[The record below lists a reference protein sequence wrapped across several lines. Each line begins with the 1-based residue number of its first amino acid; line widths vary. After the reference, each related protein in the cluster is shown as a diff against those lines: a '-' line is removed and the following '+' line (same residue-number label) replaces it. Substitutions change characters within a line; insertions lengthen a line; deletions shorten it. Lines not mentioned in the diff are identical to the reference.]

1 MQVHALNAPDSV
13 LRLEEWQAG
22 SHRIAVAIL
31 NNEKTLNALSLPMV
45 EILAP
50 QLTRWAADPEVAML
64 WLGGAGDRALAAGG
78 DIQALYAAIVRN
90 HAAGQQVDDYAE
102 RFFEAEYRLDF
113 QLHTFPKP
121 VLGWGHGV
129 VMGGGLGLLSAASH
143 RVVTERAR
151 IAMPEVTIGLF
162 PDAGATWLLRNAE
175 PAWAAWLGLSGAHMN
190 QADAVALRLGQY
202 PLPSSTRETVQQEL
216 CAVSWSAEP
225 EANAARLDTL
235 LRRHVVVPDPASS
248 ALVKHRA
255 ALSAALVP
263 LPQTA
268 AEALQRLAL
277 LPKDDDYLAKGVAAA
292 THGCPTTVALVL
304 EQLRRSATLS
314 LADCF
319 RLELVVAVH
328 CARNKEF
335 MEGVRALLIDKDNAP
350 NWTYADAQTLPPDW
364 VESYFVP
371 PWPLHPLQDL

>member
-1 MQVHALNAPDSV
+1 MHVHALNAPDSV

-50 QLTRWAADPEVAML
+50 QLTRWAMDPEVAML

-78 DIQALYAAIVRN
+78 DIQALYAAIQRN
-90 HAAGQQVDDYAE
+90 HAAGGQVDDYAE
-102 RFFEAEYRLDF
+102 RFFEAEYRLDY

-129 VMGGGLGLLSAASH
+129 VMGGGLGLLAAASH
-143 RVVTERAR
+143 RVVTERVR

-162 PDAGATWLLRNAE
+162 PDAGATWLLRNAD
-175 PAWAAWLGLSGAHMN
+175 PAWAAWLGLSGVHMN
-190 QADAVALRLGQY
+190 QADAHALGLGQY
-202 PLPSSTRETVQQEL
+202 PMPSSLRETIQEAL
-216 CAVSWSAEP
+216 CAVAWSAEP

-235 LRRHVVVPDPASS
+235 LRRHVVLPDPAGS
-248 ALVKHRA
+248 ALVKHHAVLNA
-255 ALSAALVP
+255 ALLP

-268 AEALQRLAL
+268 AEALQRLAQ

-292 THGCPTTVALVL
+292 AHGSPTTVALVL
-304 EQLRRSATLS
+304 EQMRRAAALS

-350 NWTYADAQTLPPDW
+350 KWTYPDAATLPHGW
-364 VESYFVP
+364 VASYFVP
-371 PWPLHPLQDL
+371 PWPQHPLQDL

>member
-78 DIQALYAAIVRN
+78 DIQALYAAIARN
-90 HAAGQQVDDYAE
+90 HAAGQQIDDYAE

-202 PLPSSTRETVQQEL
+202 PLPSSTREAVQQEL

-225 EANAARLDTL
+225 EATAARLDTL
-235 LRRHVVVPDPASS
+235 LRRSVATAQVRRSALHGVSPTHYSRDPARQ
-248 ALVKHRA
+248 RA
-255 ALSAALVP
+255 
-263 LPQTA
+263 
-268 AEALQRLAL
+268 
-277 LPKDDDYLAKGVAAA
+277 AAA
-292 THGCPTTVALVL
+292 TYPTAPHSPLVRHSKTPRKVPVAPFHVCSKAVGTGPAAMP
-304 EQLRRSATLS
+304 QHPPDSCVHHSAPATLP
-314 LADCF
+314 
-319 RLELVVAVH
+319 RPVRH
-328 CARNKEF
+328 CAAAR
-335 MEGVRALLIDKDNAP
+335 
-350 NWTYADAQTLPPDW
+350 
-364 VESYFVP
+364 
-371 PWPLHPLQDL
+371 LHRHLETARW